1 MQTSLACGRQSPR
14 ALAARSERAQQI
26 GKEAGGDALQRD
38 SGQALRED
46 SGQAGATE
54 EKSRERKERSE
65 LRHYN
70 GKEEYRAY
78 RAIRAEQCL
87 APTRE
92 RSATALAYKS

>member
-14 ALAARSERAQQI
+14 ALAARSARAKQS
-26 GKEAGGDALQRD
+26 GKEAVRDALQRD
-38 SGQALRED
+38 SGPAD
-46 SGQAGATE
+46 ATE

-92 RSATALAYKS
+92 RSATALAYKSNAIL